1 MKQSAHVIAQLAH
14 EQGIIK
20 WPSTAE
26 TDKLVCDYNFPG
38 GFAAVDG
45 CHVPIKVP
53 IQHADSYINRKSFA
67 SVVLQATC
75 TKNLQFIDVST
86 GWPGSMHDARI
97 YRKSKLH
104 KLLNSGVIQRQY
116 HVLGD
121 SAYPLELNLM
131 VPYRD
136 NGHLSENQKKFNSRC
151 SIERAFALFKG
162 KFRRLKY
169 LDINDLSAVPNI
181 ILAACTLHN
190 FILQNDGGAGD
201 EAVTDENVTDV
212 TAVTEACA
220 TAVNGEAA
228 KKRNEL
234 ASSL

>member
-1 MKQSAHVIAQLAH
+1 M
-14 EQGIIK
+14 
-20 WPSTAE
+20 
-26 TDKLVCDYNFPG
+26 
-38 GFAAVDG
+38 
-45 CHVPIKVP
+45 
-53 IQHADSYINRKSFA
+53 
-67 SVVLQATC
+67 
-75 TKNLQFIDVST
+75 
-86 GWPGSMHDARI
+86 
-97 YRKSKLH
+97 
-104 KLLNSGVIQRQY
+104 IQRQY